1 MKAVRIKGIIKDYSW
16 GNDYFISELLG
27 IEKKGV
33 MAEYWI
39 GSHPSGDALLDDG
52 SSLGAYISSDLEG
65 ALGKKNALSYSSL
78 PLLLKIL
85 AVRRPLSIQCHP
97 DKAQAEEG
105 WIREEGLRR
114 EGLLGSYQDDNKKAE
129 LLYATTPLSALC
141 GFMELSRVIDNLRT
155 YIPSFFNEHLKGES
169 GSIRQLVFY
178 LYSLS
183 AEDKRV
189 LIEELVSNI
198 SKSPMPLEDGPF
210 LTLKGIVLAA
220 HEDYPD
226 DIGLVFPLLMNIVHL
241 QDGEA
246 LYLKPD
252 TMHAYVRGNAVEL
265 MDASDNVIRGG
276 LTKKRCDIKELRRI
290 MDSSPTKIE
299 KIVPME
305 MENGIS
311 AIDTPSDTFL
321 LRRIVS
327 GCHVHNKSAGII
339 LVLDGKLKIEG
350 ECELCLKKGESAFI
364 PYSSNSKL
372 IVSGTVFEAL
382 VR

>member
-129 LLYATTPLSALC
+129 LLYAITPLSALC

-183 AEDKRV
+183 SEDKKV

-290 MDSSPTKIE
+290 MDPSPT
-299 KIVPME
+299 
-305 MENGIS
+305 
-311 AIDTPSDTFL
+311 
-321 LRRIVS
+321 R
-327 GCHVHNKSAGII
+327 
-339 LVLDGKLKIEG
+339 
-350 ECELCLKKGESAFI
+350 
-364 PYSSNSKL
+364 
-372 IVSGTVFEAL
+372 
-382 VR
+382 